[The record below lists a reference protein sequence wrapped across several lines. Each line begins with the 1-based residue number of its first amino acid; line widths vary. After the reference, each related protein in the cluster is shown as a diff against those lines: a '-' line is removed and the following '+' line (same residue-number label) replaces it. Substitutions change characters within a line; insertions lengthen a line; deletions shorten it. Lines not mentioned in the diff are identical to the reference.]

1 MRPSALSLTRT
12 FGLTLTL
19 TSALLSSSLATPAA
33 AAPKKQQQCIA
44 AAESGQQLRSTS
56 KLIEARR
63 AFGAC
68 TANTCPAVIRR
79 DCGRWIDELD
89 LATPT
94 ITVKLEDATGAEV
107 AEGRVLMDGEPL
119 PRASDGRATPI
130 DPGVHRF
137 AWLRD
142 EGSSV
147 EEQFIVREGEH
158 NRVLVLRVPPVTLGP
173 PPPVTREAPAPG
185 PLPWVVG
192 GAGVALATAG
202 VIFWGIGLNDR
213 STLSSTCASSH
224 SCAQSDVESSHTKLV
239 IGDVLIGVGLVAM
252 VGAAYLFLRPGSER
266 SATTTSAR

>member
-1 MRPSALSLTRT
+1 MTSPARTR
-12 FGLTLTL
+12 TLTL
-19 TSALLSSSLATPAA
+19 TAALVFLSLSAPAA
-33 AAPKKQQQCIA
+33 AAPKKQQHCIA

-56 KLIEARR
+56 KLIEARK

-94 ITVKLEDATGAEV
+94 ITVKLEDAAGAEV
-107 AEGRVLMDGEPL
+107 PEGRVLVDGEPL
-119 PRASDGRATPI
+119 QRAADGRATPI

-142 EGSSV
+142 EGASV
-147 EEQFIVREGEH
+147 EEQFVVREGEH
-158 NRVLVLRVPPVTLGP
+158 NRVLVLRVPAPAVGP
-173 PPPVTREAPAPG
+173 PPPVTREPASTG

-192 GAGVALATAG
+192 GAGVALTTVG
-202 VIFWGIGLNDR
+202 FIFWGVGLSDR

-224 SCAQSDVESSHTKLV
+224 SCAQSDVEASHTKLV
-239 IGDVLIGVGLVAM
+239 VGDVLIGVGLVAM
-252 VGAAYLFLRPGSER
+252 IGAAYLFLRPTGER
-266 SATTTSAR
+266 AATTTGAR